1 MNRIAFADKTGIFA
15 WSDAQNCRDTL
26 PQRYAASRFME
37 LVFSKF
43 NTDATSLN
51 GRMTGATCEF
61 ELNRDIPNDW
71 VSTSKNED
79 GTVRLEIQAHVC
91 AVPEPICRGL
101 TVMRFPVWSNEPVG
115 IPLSQTDYIYPRYRV
130 GDKPQGGWMEVRRT
144 GRRASLDR
152 QAPPGGRPLPR
163 TNENSV

>member
-15 WSDAQNCRDTL
+15 WSDVQNCRDTL
-26 PQRYAASRFME
+26 PQRDTASRFMA

-43 NTDATSLN
+43 NTDATSFN

-71 VSTSKNED
+71 VSKSKNED
-79 GTVRLEIQAHVC
+79 GTVRLEIQAHLCV
-91 AVPEPICRGL
+91 VPEQLSRGL

-115 IPLSQTDYIYPRYRV
+115 IPLWKCVTVIPRV
-130 GDKPQGGWMEVRRT
+130 KIDEM
-144 GRRASLDR
+144 
-152 QAPPGGRPLPR
+152 
-163 TNENSV
+163 

>member
-1 MNRIAFADKTGIFA
+1 MNRIAFADKNGIFA
-15 WSDAQNCRDTL
+15 WSDVQNCNDIPTTREF
-26 PQRYAASRFME
+26 AKRFTA

-43 NTDATSLN
+43 NTDATSFN
-51 GRMTGATCEF
+51 GRMTGATCNF
-61 ELNRDIPNDW
+61 ELNREIPDGW

-115 IPLSQTDYIYPRYRV
+115 IPLGKCVAVIPRV
-130 GDKPQGGWMEVRRT
+130 KIDEM
-144 GRRASLDR
+144 
-152 QAPPGGRPLPR
+152 
-163 TNENSV
+163 

>member
-26 PQRYAASRFME
+26 PQRDAASRFME

-71 VSTSKNED
+71 VSTSKMKTVQYGSKFRHMYVRCQNPSAED
-79 GTVRLEIQAHVC
+79 LPLC
-91 AVPEPICRGL
+91 DSL
-101 TVMRFPVWSNEPVG
+101 YG
-115 IPLSQTDYIYPRYRV
+115 IKNLL
-130 GDKPQGGWMEVRRT
+130 
-144 GRRASLDR
+144 ASR
-152 QAPPGGRPLPR
+152 
-163 TNENSV
+163 

>member
-15 WSDAQNCRDTL
+15 WSDVQNCRDIL
-26 PQRYAASRFME
+26 PQRDAASRFMA

-79 GTVRLEIQAHVC
+79 GTVRLEIQAHLCV
-91 AVPEPICRGL
+91 VPEQLSRGL

-115 IPLSQTDYIYPRYRV
+115 IPLWKCVAVIQRV
-130 GDKPQGGWMEVRRT
+130 KIDEM
-144 GRRASLDR
+144 
-152 QAPPGGRPLPR
+152 
-163 TNENSV
+163 

>member
-15 WSDAQNCRDTL
+15 WSDVQNCRDTL
-26 PQRYAASRFME
+26 PQRDAASRFMA

-51 GRMTGATCEF
+51 GRMTGETCEF

-79 GTVRLEIQAHVC
+79 GTVRLEIQAHLCV
-91 AVPEPICRGL
+91 VPEQLSRRLTGMRWSKEPI
-101 TVMRFPVWSNEPVG
+101 G
-115 IPLSQTDYIYPRYRV
+115 IPLGKCQSVIPRV
-130 GDKPQGGWMEVRRT
+130 EQHGMQE
-144 GRRASLDR
+144 
-152 QAPPGGRPLPR
+152 
-163 TNENSV
+163 E

>member
-1 MNRIAFADKTGIFA
+1 MLKGNRSCGMEGQRNEQDSICG
-15 WSDAQNCRDTL
+15 QNWNLRMVRCSKL
-26 PQRYAASRFME
+26 PRYSSAALCCFPIHGA
-37 LVFSKF
+37 VFSKF

-115 IPLSQTDYIYPRYRV
+115 IPLGKCVAVIPRV
-130 GDKPQGGWMEVRRT
+130 KIDEM
-144 GRRASLDR
+144 
-152 QAPPGGRPLPR
+152 
-163 TNENSV
+163 

>member
-15 WSDAQNCRDTL
+15 WSDVQNCRDTL
-26 PQRYAASRFME
+26 PQRDAASRFMA

-43 NTDATSLN
+43 NTDATSFN

-71 VSTSKNED
+71 VSKSKNED

-91 AVPEPICRGL
+91 AVPESICRGL
-101 TVMRFPVWSNEPVG
+101 TVMRFPVWSKEPVG
-115 IPLSQTDYIYPRYRV
+115 IPLWKCVAVIPRV
-130 GDKPQGGWMEVRRT
+130 KIDEM
-144 GRRASLDR
+144 
-152 QAPPGGRPLPR
+152 
-163 TNENSV
+163 

>member
-15 WSDAQNCRDTL
+15 WSDVQNCRDTL
-26 PQRYAASRFME
+26 PQRDAASQFMA

-51 GRMTGATCEF
+51 GRMTRATCEF

-79 GTVRLEIQAHVC
+79 GTVRLEIQAHLCV
-91 AVPEPICRGL
+91 VPEQLSRGL
-101 TVMRFPVWSNEPVG
+101 TVMRFPVWSKEPVG
-115 IPLSQTDYIYPRYRV
+115 IPLGKCVAVIPRV
-130 GDKPQGGWMEVRRT
+130 KIDEM
-144 GRRASLDR
+144 
-152 QAPPGGRPLPR
+152 
-163 TNENSV
+163 

>member
-15 WSDAQNCRDTL
+15 WSDVQNCRDTL
-26 PQRYAASRFME
+26 LQRDAASRFMA

-51 GRMTGATCEF
+51 GRMTGATYEF

-71 VSTSKNED
+71 VSKSKNED
-79 GTVRLEIQAHVC
+79 GTVRLEIQAHLCV
-91 AVPEPICRGL
+91 VPEQLSRGL

-115 IPLSQTDYIYPRYRV
+115 IPLWKCVAVIPRV
-130 GDKPQGGWMEVRRT
+130 KIDEM
-144 GRRASLDR
+144 
-152 QAPPGGRPLPR
+152 
-163 TNENSV
+163 